1 MAEIPK
7 IQLVSNLPTICKRKD
22 DAHKGDCG
30 RALIVAGSRGMSGAA
45 CLSGTAACRGGAGLV
60 TLAVPHGILPIVAT
74 YEPSYLTIGL
84 SEDNHGRIHPSAS
97 EQLLEV
103 LEQKSAVAV
112 GPGLGQSAGLQEL
125 VTSLYQSISIPCV
138 FDADGLNL
146 LAKQPYL
153 LRRPV
158 DAPARILT
166 PHVGEF
172 SRLTGEDA
180 KSIQE
185 HRTHRAAEFAKANNV
200 ILVLKGP
207 NTVVTD
213 GTRVAINT
221 TGNSGMATGG
231 TGDVLTGVLTALLAQ
246 GMPAFEAAHLGV
258 YLHGM
263 AGDLAA
269 EELSKPGMIASDLL
283 HFLGRAW
290 RELDQ

>member
-7 IQLVSNLPTICKRKD
+7 IQLVSSLPQAPKRAD

-30 RALIVAGSRGMSGAA
+30 RALIFAGSRGMSGAA
-45 CLSGTAACRGGAGLV
+45 CLSGTAALRGGAGLV
-60 TLAVPHGILPIVAT
+60 TVAVPVGIVPIVAS
-74 YEPSYLTIGL
+74 YEPSYLTLGL
-84 SEDNHGRIHPSAS
+84 PEDIHGRTHQSAH
-97 EQLLEV
+97 EPLLAA
-103 LEQKSAVAV
+103 LAQKSAAAV

-125 VTSLYQSISIPCV
+125 VTSLYESIPVPCV

-146 LAKQPYL
+146 LAKRPYL
-153 LRRPV
+153 LRRAP

-180 KSIQE
+180 NSIQD
-185 HRTHRAAEFAKANNV
+185 HRTQFAAAFAKTHNV
-200 ILVLKGP
+200 ILVLKGQ

-231 TGDVLTGVLTALLAQ
+231 TGDVLTGLLTALLAQ
-246 GMPAFEAAHLGV
+246 GLPAFEAAHLGV
-258 YLHGM
+258 YLHGL

-269 EELSKPGMIASDLL
+269 VEMSKQGLIASDLL
-283 HFLGRAW
+283 RFLGRAW
-290 RELDQ
+290 CDLIQ